1 MRAILLSLALAST
14 FESAS
19 AESQKVAAQFNVLDY
34 NQISSE
40 YLPVPTFVT
49 LSTMKKG
56 DAQMTV
62 EFDPYGIDE
71 YGMDTDFLNLRR
83 SAIPEYRAFLAKY
96 LEWEELARADG
107 DQIRKVIGKAEGVRG
122 KLQFQFESVSATKHL
137 LVVTFCTFGACLGDP
152 AIFDRE
158 GVIGLDAMLSDF
170 EENGVQPVDVDE
182 KYR

>member
-1 MRAILLSLALAST
+1 MRTVLLSLAMAFT
-14 FESAS
+14 CGAAT
-19 AESQKVAAQFNVLDY
+19 AESQKVPAQFNVLDY

-71 YGMDTDFLNLRR
+71 YGMDTDFLTFRM
-83 SAIPEYRAFLAKY
+83 SAIPEYRAFIEKY
-96 LEWEELARADG
+96 LQWEELARTDG

-122 KLQFQFESVSATKHL
+122 KLQFQFESVSASKHL
-137 LVVTFCTFGACLGDP
+137 LVITFCAFGTCLGDP

-158 GVIGLDAMLSDF
+158 GAIGLDGMLADF
-170 EENGVQPVDVDE
+170 AENGVQPVDVDE